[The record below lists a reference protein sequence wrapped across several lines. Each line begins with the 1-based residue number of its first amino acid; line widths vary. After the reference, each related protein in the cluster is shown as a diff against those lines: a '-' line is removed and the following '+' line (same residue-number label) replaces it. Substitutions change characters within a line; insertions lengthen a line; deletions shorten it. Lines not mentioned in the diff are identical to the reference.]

1 MIKEL
6 DDLYYYLGSLEE
18 TYGIDISNPQECLA
32 IYEARLKLEA
42 AISDVAVLI
51 TQWMLQQEGPEK
63 RLC

>member
-18 TYGIDISNPQECLA
+18 IYGVDISNPQECLA

-42 AISDVAVLI
+42 AISNVAVLL
-51 TQWMLQQEGPEK
+51 TQLISQQEGPK
-63 RLC
+63 KPLC